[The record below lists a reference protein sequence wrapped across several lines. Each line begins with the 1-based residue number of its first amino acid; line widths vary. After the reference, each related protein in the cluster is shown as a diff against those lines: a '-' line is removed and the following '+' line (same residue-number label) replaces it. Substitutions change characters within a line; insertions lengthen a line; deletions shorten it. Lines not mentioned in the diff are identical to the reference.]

1 MQEELVGIAFRVV
14 TSKEVRSSHCSMVAE
29 VWSSSS
35 SCCCCNSS
43 MGLVIEPAV
52 ASRKDCNSARM
63 EVAHITVNAS
73 AEVIASV
80 AATATIEVRK
90 RVSILAIS

>member
-1 MQEELVGIAFRVV
+1 MVV

-35 SCCCCNSS
+35 SCCCNSS
-43 MGLVIEPAV
+43 MGLVIEAAV
-52 ASRKDCNSARM
+52 VSRKDCNSARM
-63 EVAHITVNAS
+63 EVAHITIDAS

-80 AATATIEVRK
+80 AATATIAVRK

>member
-43 MGLVIEPAV
+43 MGLVIEAAV

-63 EVAHITVNAS
+63 EVAHITVDAK

-80 AATATIEVRK
+80 AATATIAVRK